1 MLSNI
6 NDNQSSDIENLPIT
20 NSYYRTIVMIERLHR
35 LFLDDLKRELIRMRV
50 YDINN
55 VQCLLLYNI
64 GDNEVNVGDLTHRG
78 YYLGSNVSY
87 NLRKLVENGYLSQKP
102 SRNDRRQSDI
112 NLTQKGHE
120 LSHKLHEFLRA
131 QAETLSR
138 DYSVGEQTLYDIE
151 ESFKSIEK
159 FLNGRN

>member
-112 NLTQKGHE
+112 
-120 LSHKLHEFLRA
+120 
-131 QAETLSR
+131 
-138 DYSVGEQTLYDIE
+138 
-151 ESFKSIEK
+151 
-159 FLNGRN
+159 